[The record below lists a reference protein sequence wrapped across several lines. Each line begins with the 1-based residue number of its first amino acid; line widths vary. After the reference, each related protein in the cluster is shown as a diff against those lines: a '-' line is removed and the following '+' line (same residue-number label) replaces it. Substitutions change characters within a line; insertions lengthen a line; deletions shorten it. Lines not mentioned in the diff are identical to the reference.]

1 MQRDDDPSLTPE
13 NAGRMVLRRDRVAIG
28 NTGLKAARRVW
39 GPAERRWLLATDK
52 SGAEAPGSKGKN
64 RRSDR
69 YPVVVPVQVKWLEP
83 SGAGVIEFAEAREV
97 NMHGGLLDM
106 RGRPAVG
113 SLIELTNLSSTKTA
127 SARMLSVRAS
137 KESGEMGVA
146 VELLTP
152 SETFWGVTFR
162 LKMAIDDLLKLE
174 KAIRSGGMDTRV
186 LREFRDAVDY
196 VRKTAWALQEL
207 EERKAH
213 QKDTATVRSLL
224 TDERVRRATQLSKAL
239 ASDMDSHEVT
249 DGTPGAADLFRAIE
263 GLYQRLAGLFKTR
276 ESR

>member
-1 MQRDDDPSLTPE
+1 
-13 NAGRMVLRRDRVAIG
+13 
-28 NTGLKAARRVW
+28 
-39 GPAERRWLLATDK
+39 
-52 SGAEAPGSKGKN
+52 
-64 RRSDR
+64 
-69 YPVVVPVQVKWLEP
+69 VQVKWLEP

-249 DGTPGAADLFRAIE
+249 DGPPGAADLFRAIE

>member
-1 MQRDDDPSLTPE
+1 VTTNKL
-13 NAGRMVLRRDRVAIG
+13 
-28 NTGLKAARRVW
+28 AAEPPV
-39 GPAERRWLLATDK
+39 PK
-52 SGAEAPGSKGKN
+52 SKN

-69 YPVVVPVQVKWLEP
+69 YPVVVPVRVKWLEP
-83 SGAGVIEFAEAREV
+83 NGAAVIEFAEATEV

-106 RGRPAVG
+106 KGRPAINSV
-113 SLIELTNLSSTKTA
+113 IELTNLGSTKTA
-127 SARMLSVRAS
+127 SAQVISLRPS
-137 KESGEMGVA
+137 KKGDVLGVA

-174 KAIRSGGMDTRV
+174 KDMKDVRSGGMDPRV

-207 EERKAH
+207 QERQA
-213 QKDTATVRSLL
+213 QKRDTATVRSLL
-224 TDERVRRATQLSKAL
+224 TDERVRRAIQLSKAL
-239 ASDMDSHEVT
+239 ASDLDAHEIG

-263 GLYQRLAGLFKTR
+263 ILHQRLADLFKIA

>member
-1 MQRDDDPSLTPE
+1 MTTSKLAAEPSVP
-13 NAGRMVLRRDRVAIG
+13 
-28 NTGLKAARRVW
+28 
-39 GPAERRWLLATDK
+39 K
-52 SGAEAPGSKGKN
+52 SKN

-69 YPVVVPVQVKWLEP
+69 YPVVVPVKVKWLEP
-83 SGAGVIEFAEAREV
+83 NGAAVIEFAEATEV

-106 RGRPAVG
+106 KGRPAINSV
-113 SLIELTNLSSTKTA
+113 IELTNLGSTKTA
-127 SARMLSVRAS
+127 SAQVISLRPS
-137 KESGEMGVA
+137 KKGDVLGMA

-162 LKMAIDDLLKLE
+162 LKVAIDDLLKLE
-174 KAIRSGGMDTRV
+174 KDMKDARAGGMDPRV

-207 EERKAH
+207 QERQAH
-213 QKDTATVRSLL
+213 KRDTGTVRSLL

-239 ASDMDSHEVT
+239 ASDLETHEVSE
-249 DGTPGAADLFRAIE
+249 GTPGAAELFRAVEI
-263 GLYQRLAGLFKTR
+263 LHLRLADLFKIA

>member
-1 MQRDDDPSLTPE
+1 MTTNKL
-13 NAGRMVLRRDRVAIG
+13 
-28 NTGLKAARRVW
+28 AAEQ
-39 GPAERRWLLATDK
+39 PA
-52 SGAEAPGSKGKN
+52 SKGKN

-69 YPVVVPVQVKWLEP
+69 YPVVVPVKVKWLEP

-106 RGRPAVG
+106 KGRPAINSV
-113 SLIELTNLSSTKTA
+113 IELTNLSSTKTA
-127 SARMLSVRAS
+127 SAQVISLRVS
-137 KESGEMGVA
+137 KKGDVLGVA
-146 VELLTP
+146 IELLTP

-162 LKMAIDDLLKLE
+162 LKVAIDDLLKLE
-174 KAIRSGGMDTRV
+174 KDMKDIRSGGMDPRV

-207 EERKAH
+207 QERQAH
-213 QKDTATVRSLL
+213 QRDTATVRSLL

-239 ASDMDSHEVT
+239 ASDLDAHEVS
-249 DGTPGAADLFRAIE
+249 DGTAGAAELFRAIE
-263 GLYQRLAGLFKTR
+263 ALNQRLASLFKIR